1 MFDTIAVTKTQKRVV
16 HPGKRAAINMCS
28 VADDT
33 AQVLTCA
40 YLLTPAFS
48 ARVLRPPTG
57 APAQGAP
64 FRPPLEARPPPLP
77 RDLLPIFT
85 GPKLVQ
91 LASVFTRDAD
101 RYFQVMPQQPTLL
114 EPRVQN
120 PKIRDL
126 ASLLLEASNWSRTT
140 AGNKLTR
147 LLSRERDK
155 AFEPTRERRTDSGL
169 ESRYL
174 PGVRFV
180 LRMRIQ

>member
-1 MFDTIAVTKTQKRVV
+1 MFDTIAVTKTRKRVV
-16 HPGKRAAINMCS
+16 DPGNRAATDMCNN
-28 VADDT
+28 ADDT

-40 YLLTPAFS
+40 YLLTPALS

-57 APAQGAP
+57 APDQGAP

-77 RDLLPIFT
+77 RELLPIVT

-91 LASVFTRDAD
+91 LSSVFTRDAD
-101 RYFQVMPQQPTLL
+101 RYFQVLPQLTLL

-126 ASLLLEASNWSRTT
+126 ASLLLEAPNWSRTT
-140 AGNKLTR
+140 AGKKLTR
-147 LLSRERDK
+147 VLSRERDK
-155 AFEPTRERRTDSGL
+155 AFEQTRERRTDTGL
-169 ESRYL
+169 EPRYL

>member
-16 HPGKRAAINMCS
+16 HPGKRAAINMCNIG
-28 VADDT
+28 DDT

-48 ARVLRPPTG
+48 ARVLRPPTD

-91 LASVFTRDAD
+91 LSSVFTRDAD
-101 RYFQVMPQQPTLL
+101 RYFQVLPQQLTLL
-114 EPRVQN
+114 EPSINWVGGQA
-120 PKIRDL
+120 L
-126 ASLLLEASNWSRTT
+126 AGSLV
-140 AGNKLTR
+140 
-147 LLSRERDK
+147 
-155 AFEPTRERRTDSGL
+155 SGL
-169 ESRYL
+169 VGHGGAFDDFPSS
-174 PGVRFV
+174 PRFCSD
-180 LRMRIQ
+180 LHLIAQQFLQYTCPKASCCAC